1 MKGTLKV
8 NHTNK
13 QIVMNATFEKYSEV
27 CTRPEFKH
35 LMEIK
40 ATFPDYTVVTEKM
53 GTNTQKVTYE
63 GLSTDFMRWYIKEF
77 SSSDEIRTENLEKFD
92 CAMDVVGNERG
103 GYGKIKSWF
112 LSKYPTI
119 KVKGV
124 TAELKTLHFDSTLKK
139 ESEEVESD
147 TILQPTLAKTA

>member
-1 MKGTLKV
+1 MRGTLKV
-8 NHTNK
+8 NHAKK
-13 QIVMNATFEKYSEV
+13 QIVMNATFDKYSQV
-27 CTRPEFKH
+27 CTRPEFRH

-92 CAMDVVGNERG
+92 FAMDVVGKERG

-112 LSKYPTI
+112 LFKYPAI

-124 TAELKTLHFDSTLKK
+124 TSELRALHFDSLLES
-139 ESEEVESD
+139 ESEEDKSD
-147 TILQPTLAKTA
+147 TLLQPTLAKTA